1 MDHEAVPMKKASWN
15 VIKTDM
21 LIDMMKRAAAGE
33 DPDMIYAEFYANC
46 DHEQVEGKGSGAE
59 Q

>member
-1 MDHEAVPMKKASWN
+1 MKKASWN

-33 DPDMIYAEFYANC
+33 DPDIIYAEFYANC